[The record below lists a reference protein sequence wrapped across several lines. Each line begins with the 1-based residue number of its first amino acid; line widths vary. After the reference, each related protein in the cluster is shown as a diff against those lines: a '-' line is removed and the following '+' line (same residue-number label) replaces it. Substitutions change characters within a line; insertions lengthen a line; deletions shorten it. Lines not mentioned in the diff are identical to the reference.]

1 MKAGW
6 GVAALVLVG
15 CGPQGNDPGA
25 SQGTEVRPLVAQHF
39 TVFALPAGHR
49 LLVFGDSAHLDT
61 IGDLVVPSEGLQ
73 RIATLST
80 THLPYMSTLGS
91 TDRVVAAAHLDHVRD
106 NATKERHA
114 SGQVMEI
121 GTADGVDRE
130 ALIAVAPDVLLGY
143 PFGRSGADTA
153 VAGVPLLMIAEYLE
167 PHPLGRAEW
176 LKFFGVLVGK
186 TGLADSLYAGIAERY
201 EQAKA
206 TVGNGPRPK
215 VLFGSQWNGQWWV
228 PPGNSYMAQLIEDA
242 GGDYIFSDRSG
253 KENIAVD
260 METMLVRAAEA
271 DTWGM
276 IADLPSSRGV
286 VDFTHGD
293 PRLESL
299 KAVQDKWLFIGN
311 TAHGDLFGQA
321 LVEPDVLVHE
331 LHELFA
337 TNALRH
343 YPSGYMPRY
352 FSHAVG
358 YASLRAVFPVPVDQ

>member
-25 SQGTEVRPLVAQHF
+25 SQGAEVRPLVAQHF

-61 IGDLVVPSEGLQ
+61 IGDLVVPAGGVQ

-91 TDRVVAAAHLDHVRD
+91 TDHVVAAAHLDHVRD
-106 NATKERHA
+106 KATKERHA

-121 GTADGVDRE
+121 GRADGVDRE

-186 TGLADSLYAGIAERY
+186 TDLADSLYTGIAERY
-201 EQAKA
+201 EAAKA
-206 TVGNGPRPK
+206 NVQEDRRPK
-215 VLFGSQWNGQWWV
+215 VLFGSYWNGQWWV
-228 PPGNSYMAQLIEDA
+228 PPGNSYMAQFIMDA
-242 GGDYIFSDRSG
+242 GGDYLFRDRHG

-260 METMLVRAAEA
+260 METMIALGEQV
-271 DTWGM
+271 DVWG
-276 IADLPSSRGV
+276 IVTSSDREISYP
-286 VDFTHGD
+286 DFHHGD
-293 PRLESL
+293 GRVDHIKAYGTHRLFYANS
-299 KAVQDKWLFIGN
+299 AVSDF
-311 TAHGDLFGQA
+311 FGGA
-321 LVEPDVLVHE
+321 LVEPDDVLGDLVHCLKTE
-331 LHELFA
+331 PSRYGS
-337 TNALRH
+337 NAQ
-343 YPSGYMPRY
+343 SRY
-352 FSHAVG
+352 FKLLEPWRLDVEVEQVSN
-358 YASLRAVFPVPVDQ
+358 